1 MFNLMTLYFGIII
14 QFFFKT
20 NIYIYILF
28 IIYYFIL
35 FYFEYFHQEYFFHVF
50 GFSMSN
56 VLR

>member
-1 MFNLMTLYFGIII
+1 MTLYFGIII